1 MKNTLYKIS
10 QELDFILNQLEE
22 NGGEITPEIEQAL
35 AITQEQFAYK
45 CEDYA
50 AAILNI
56 EAIAAAAKAE
66 KDRLAKL
73 QKFYDD
79 TAKRLRT
86 AISTAMQRYD
96 IPKVENGT
104 MRVFLRHTQIVA
116 DDYDINAIPKKYK
129 KAKIEVAPDKT
140 AIKKAILEAY
150 EKAKEDGEADDVT
163 KMGAYIKGVR
173 LEDNYNIQ
181 IK

>member
-1 MKNTLYKIS
+1 MNNTLYKIS
-10 QELDFILNQLEE
+10 QDLDSILSQLEE

-35 AITQEQFAYK
+35 TITQEQFAYK

-56 EAIAAAAKAE
+56 EAVAAAAKAE

-86 AISTAMQRYD
+86 AISTAMLKYD

-104 MRVFLRHTQIVA
+104 MRVFLRHTQAVDPNIDLAVLPKQFKTTKVEEVA
-116 DDYDINAIPKKYK
+116 D
-129 KAKIEVAPDKT
+129 
-140 AIKKAILEAY
+140 KKAIKEAIL
-150 EKAKEDGEADDVT
+150 AGEDVP
-163 KMGAYIKGVR
+163 GASLV
-173 LEDNYNIQ
+173 DNYNIQ

>member
-1 MKNTLYKIS
+1 MNNTLYKIS
-10 QELDFILNQLEE
+10 NDLDYILNQLEE

-50 AAILNI
+50 AAIINI
-56 EAIAAAAKAE
+56 ESMAAAAKSE

-73 QKFYDD
+73 QKFYDE
-79 TAKRLRT
+79 TAKRLRG
-86 AISTAMQRYD
+86 AIATAMQKYD

-104 MRVFLRHTQIVA
+104 MRVFLLHTQAVA
-116 DDYDINAIPKKYK
+116 DDYDINAIPKEYK
-129 KAKIEVAPDKT
+129 KTKIEVTLDKI
-140 AIKKAILEAY
+140 AVKKAILEAY
-150 EKAKEDGEADDVT
+150 EKAKEKGEAPDVT
-163 KMGAYIKGVR
+163 KMGAYINGVH
-173 LEDNYNIQ
+173 LDDNYNIQ